1 MVSPGRSISDARVSV
16 LRVTAAFFADAER
29 CSAERCA
36 EAARA
41 SLSAIALKAEELNL
55 FRRKSGSKRF
65 SPKFEHGGTL
75 LVNCRC
81 PVDQW
86 FTDGA
91 RWKSMQLNERSLLEP
106 VTDYAICMLDAS
118 GIVTRWNAGAQRLKG
133 YRAEEIIG
141 EHFSR
146 FYTEED
152 NVSGLPVIALERAAR
167 DGKFEGEGWRIKK
180 DGSRF
185 WAHVVIDPIHS
196 GSGEVVEYA
205 NVTRDLTEHK
215 ASDEALRWREEQ
227 FKILVQG
234 VTDYAIYML
243 DLEGNVTTWNTG
255 AQRIKGYPPS
265 EIIGQ
270 HFSRFYTQEDLDLDL
285 PKKALETAA
294 EQGRFEKEGWR
305 VRKDGTR
312 FWASVIID
320 AVRNEAG
327 ELVGF
332 AKVTRDVTERTRNQH
347 ELARAR
353 EALFQSQKM
362 ETIGQLTGGVAHDF
376 NNLLMAVLGS
386 LELVRKRLPDDPK
399 TLALLDNAMQGAQRG
414 ATLTKRMLA
423 FARRQ
428 ELHLEP
434 VDVPALVRGMAD
446 LLERSLGSTVVV
458 ETLFPLSLAKV
469 QTDPNQLELALL
481 NLAVNARDAMPNG
494 GVISIAA
501 RRATVSDA
509 PSELPPGDYVCLSLS
524 DEGEGMDEET
534 RERAV
539 EPFFTTKGVG
549 KGTGL
554 GLSMVHG
561 IMKQSDGQLVL
572 HSEVGNGTRA
582 ELWLPVTPKQT
593 KTAATP
599 DPTTDRDHGASVQSL
614 TILAVDDDGLVLM
627 NTVAMLEEL
636 GHTVI
641 EAGSGRRALELLR
654 SNSSIDLVVTDQA
667 MPNMTGTQLIREI
680 QVGWPDMPV
689 ILATGY
695 SELPDGAG
703 KDISLLSK
711 PFMQSELSQKVSEV
725 MLQSS

>member
-1 MVSPGRSISDARVSV
+1 
-16 LRVTAAFFADAER
+16 
-29 CSAERCA
+29 
-36 EAARA
+36 
-41 SLSAIALKAEELNL
+41 
-55 FRRKSGSKRF
+55 
-65 SPKFEHGGTL
+65 
-75 LVNCRC
+75 
-81 PVDQW
+81 
-86 FTDGA
+86 
-91 RWKSMQLNERSLLEP
+91 MQRNERSLDA
-106 VTDYAICMLDAS
+106 VTDYGICMLDGS
-118 GIVTRWNAGAQRLKG
+118 GIVTGWSSGAQRIMG

-141 EHFSR
+141 EHFLR
-146 FYTEED
+146 FYTEDD
-152 NVSGLPVIALERAAR
+152 NVSGLPVITLERATR
-167 DGKFEGEGWRIKK
+167 DGRFEGEGWRIKK

-185 WAHVVIDPIHS
+185 WAHVIIDPIYS
-196 GSGEVVEYA
+196 GSGGVVEYA

-215 ASDEALRWREEQ
+215 ASDEALRWSEEQ

-243 DLEGNVTTWNTG
+243 DLQGNVITWNTG

-285 PKKALETAA
+285 PNKALETAV
-294 EQGRFEKEGWR
+294 EQGRFENEGWR

-320 AVRNEAG
+320 AVKNETG

-332 AKVTRDVTERTRNQH
+332 AKVTRDVTDRNHNQQ

-376 NNLLMAVLGS
+376 NNLLMAILGS
-386 LELVRKRLPDDPK
+386 LELVRKRLPDDRK

-428 ELHLEP
+428 KLHLEP

-494 GVISIAA
+494 GTISIAA
-501 RRATVSDA
+501 RRAKITDA
-509 PSELPPGDYVCLSLS
+509 HSELSPGDYICLSVN
-524 DEGEGMDEET
+524 DEGEGMDDET
-534 RERAV
+534 LGRSV

-572 HSEVGNGTRA
+572 QSEIGKGTRA
-582 ELWLPVTPKQT
+582 ELWLPVIPEPMT
-593 KTAATP
+593 TAAQDDSSTVE
-599 DPTTDRDHGASVQSL
+599 DLGAPQSL
-614 TILAVDDDGLVLM
+614 TILAVDDDALVLM

-654 SNSSIDLVVTDQA
+654 SHSSIDLVLTDQA

-680 QVGWPDMPV
+680 QLGWPDMPV